1 MALFFTFFK
10 VKIITVPPAS
20 YPDKKIIL
28 FFIKNGINKGEKM
41 KKLTLRIDNYT
52 YEKIKL
58 MSKFYNKSFNSMII
72 ELSQIGYLV
81 KEKDLN
87 NEI

>member
-1 MALFFTFFK
+1 
-10 VKIITVPPAS
+10 
-20 YPDKKIIL
+20 
-28 FFIKNGINKGEKM
+28 M

-58 MSKFYNKSFNSMII
+58 ISKFYNKSFNAMII
-72 ELSQIGYLV
+72 ELAQIGYLV
-81 KEKDLN
+81 KENDLN

>member
-1 MALFFTFFK
+1 
-10 VKIITVPPAS
+10 
-20 YPDKKIIL
+20 
-28 FFIKNGINKGEKM
+28 M
-41 KKLTLRIDNYT
+41 KKLTLRIDDYT

-58 MSKFYNKSFNSMII
+58 MAKFYKTSFNAMII

-81 KEKDLN
+81 KENDLN